1 MRRFTVF
8 TVILTVIIVVV
19 VAEMAGN
26 DYLSKF
32 KKDSAEATDEME
44 LDLPDTLD
52 LSGSTQSNVLGA
64 DVDFSKIPDS
74 NYPDMTYEEISL
86 DGESDDLLRM
96 PDDISDDSLLEVP
109 SDPTPT
115 YVVTESDISDFED
128 ENFVSFSTN
137 VFIREDMIKS
147 AGFAGAY
154 LESDPHN
161 GFLYKTI
168 YIDDLEDVEVTK
180 YAIRTKDSLFAKV
193 YVFQVGGLSS
203 VSEVYE
209 VLKMRATGG
218 LDIEINE
225 TNEFGGESFFMNDAR
240 RPEVAFLTVRIGAV
254 LYGFS
259 YPKEYHS
266 QIKNL
271 VTLLDYE
278 F

>member
-32 KKDSAEATDEME
+32 KKGAAEETDEME

-74 NYPDMTYEEISL
+74 NYPDMAYEEISL
-86 DGESDDLLRM
+86 SDSTDDLL
-96 PDDISDDSLLEVP
+96 PVPEDTFLEVP

-115 YVVTESDISDFED
+115 YVVTESDITDFED
-128 ENFVSFSTN
+128 EDFVSFSTN

-154 LESDPHN
+154 LENNPHN

-168 YIDDLEDVEVTK
+168 YLDDLEDVEVTK
-180 YAIRTKDSLFAKV
+180 YAIRTDDSLFAKV

-240 RPEVAFLTVRIGAV
+240 RPDVAFLTVRIGAV

-271 VTLLDYE
+271 VTLIDYE